1 MSDEY
6 LLLLD
11 ENSKINQRKT
21 NIIEDNNKLIASLV
35 EKEKFVPEAI
45 ENISKFE
52 YNFEEKR
59 IIYLE
64 QNDSIKNIQK
74 YYFETREINFYNLQL
89 DLLLTDIVTYQKN
102 KKKVVLLAGN
112 EINAKKLCDIEEL
125 NHIDQDAINEFIE
138 DKVANIMAYKL
149 SSLGENIDNSGTSTP
164 ANQGAIKSIT
174 RGSVRIEYNYDSV
187 SSESMSN
194 SSTKTSPELTSEEMK
209 VLNKYRKLRF

>member
-1 MSDEY
+1 M
-6 LLLLD
+6 L
-11 ENSKINQRKT
+11 ENI
-21 NIIEDNNKLIASLV
+21 KLIIGL
-35 EKEKFVPEAI
+35 EKDDYDNLIDFYIDKVTKRVKGYCNI
-45 ENISKFE
+45 ENLNE
-52 YNFEEKR
+52 
-59 IIYLE
+59 LE
-64 QNDSIKNIQK
+64 Q
-74 YYFETREINFYNLQL
+74 
-89 DLLLTDIVTYQKN
+89 
-102 KKKVVLLAGN
+102 
-112 EINAKKLCDIEEL
+112 
-125 NHIDQDAINEFIE
+125 IDQDAINEFIE

>member
-1 MSDEY
+1 M
-6 LLLLD
+6 L
-11 ENSKINQRKT
+11 ENI
-21 NIIEDNNKLIASLV
+21 KLILGL
-35 EKEKFVPEAI
+35 EKYDYDNLIIFYIDKVTKRVKGYCNI
-45 ENISKFE
+45 ENLNE
-52 YNFEEKR
+52 
-59 IIYLE
+59 LE
-64 QNDSIKNIQK
+64 Q
-74 YYFETREINFYNLQL
+74 
-89 DLLLTDIVTYQKN
+89 
-102 KKKVVLLAGN
+102 
-112 EINAKKLCDIEEL
+112 
-125 NHIDQDAINEFIE
+125 IDQDAINEFIE